1 MLIERIFHQ
10 YIIGF
15 TFSFLLLLILQSS
28 LRAEDQNPW
37 GFRFGLGTLF
47 PDASELVDPN
57 SPNGLNLSA
66 SLAYQYQ
73 SWWMMQGT
81 LHFDYFSNDKQL
93 DFRSY
98 ILLFNFTFESQIH
111 PLSVSSKFS
120 PYLIGGVAPAV
131 YLNTKP
137 YIKEGEELDP
147 FATRRDYD
155 LDAGY
160 TLKYGIGATVYLT
173 GEMRIWAEWQYSR
186 FAFFK
191 NGETLRYRSFLIG
204 LLLDIQW
211 LQ

>member
-1 MLIERIFHQ
+1 MHIERIINK
-10 YIIGF
+10 YF
-15 TFSFLLLLILQSS
+15 TNCIFSFLLLLILQSS
-28 LRAEDQNPW
+28 LKSENQNPW
-37 GFRFGLGTLF
+37 RFRFGLGTLF

-73 SWWMMQGT
+73 SWWIMQGT

-98 ILLFNFTFESQIH
+98 ILLFNFTFETQIH
-111 PLSVSSKFS
+111 PFSFSSKFS
-120 PYLIGGVAPAV
+120 PYFIGGVAPAV

-147 FATRRDYD
+147 FSTRRDYE

-160 TLKYGIGATVYLT
+160 NLKYGIGATVFLT
-173 GEMRIWAEWQYSR
+173 EEMRIWAEWQYSR

-211 LQ
+211 IK